1 MPVVDIVAAQLA
13 VDGDHLQV
21 IDCGVNS
28 PH

>member
-13 VDGDHLQV
+13 VDGGHLQV
-21 IDCGVNS
+21 IDCGVKS